1 MTLKRHKIKEAQT
14 LIVGDSI
21 VSNIEGWRL
30 NKRMKP
36 SAAVKSILGA
46 TTKGMK
52 HHVKGCLDDNS
63 PNSIILLVE
72 TNNLKNK
79 ESVKDIA
86 NDIMDV
92 AISIR
97 NEKTNVFVYG
107 LTVRNDRLNDEGK
120 NVNSLLKRKCDKEKI
135 CFVDNTNVNVGMLNN
150 SGLHLN
156 ERETTCLL
164 NDFCFSLAK

>member
-1 MTLKRHKIKEAQT
+1 
-14 LIVGDSI
+14 
-21 VSNIEGWRL
+21 
-30 NKRMKP
+30 MKP
-36 SAAVKSILGA
+36 SVAVKPILGA

-52 HHVKGCLDDNS
+52 HHVKGCLEDNS
-63 PNSIILLVE
+63 PDSIKLLVE

-79 ESVKDIA
+79 ESVEDIA
-86 NDIMDV
+86 NDIMDLAV
-92 AISIR
+92 SIR
-97 NEKTNVFVYG
+97 NEKTNVFVSG

-135 CFVDNTNVNVGMLNN
+135 CFIDNTYINVGMLNN

-156 ERETTCLL
+156 ELGTTRLH